1 MERIYSSELPA
12 HVGERVLLAGWVHA
26 KRDLGSVSFLV
37 VRDRAGLAQPA
48 TLSVAQLAIAPL
60 RQVEGASP
68 QQMRARGLSSVRHE
82 LRQCEAAGPR
92 FAQLVAALAGGRCSR
107 IRNTQA
113 PRPRTPNQAPPIELL
128 TRRCVRAGTCPAWA
142 LSASRLCS
150 PRRGWTAAHHLSERV
165 PATLRRTARLSE
177 KSRRATRLHEAAP
190 STSARGTAAA
200 STARPLAC
208 SGGSVS
214 DPGP

>member
-1 MERIYSSELPA
+1 VERIYSSELPA

-82 LRQCEAAGPR
+82 LRQSEAAG
-92 FAQLVAALAGGRCSR
+92 AE
-107 IRNTQA
+107 IRSA
-113 PRPRTPNQAPPIELL
+113 
-128 TRRCVRAGTCPAWA
+128 RRCACRRSLQANSKHA
-142 LSASRLCS
+142 SASTTHAQ
-150 PRRGWTAAHHLSERV
+150 PGAAN
-165 PATLRRTARLSE
+165 
-177 KSRRATRLHEAAP
+177 
-190 STSARGTAAA
+190 
-200 STARPLAC
+200 
-208 SGGSVS
+208 
-214 DPGP
+214 